1 MVAKEKRLKVSGGAP
16 PYELL
21 LFVVFFLEFLVFVPE
36 MRFLNPFCSVYY
48 TLSFKDF
55 GFISRIVLGS
65 VIRLFTDYVKTE
77 TVYAVIMVFTVS
89 LIVIVSVLLGRVIKI
104 VSKNT
109 GAGAETLAL
118 FIACPVTIQYLFNIE
133 NFGRF
138 DLQSIL
144 ITVILLFCV
153 KNEKAKWVV
162 PFLCAFAMVLNFN
175 FAFMFM
181 PVAGIVMLY
190 EYFRDGSKKR
200 LLILILSCLAVAVL
214 FVYLKL
220 LAPAPD
226 LKSLP
231 EVKNYLAEITDIQG
245 GEVPVFYDICYPFA
259 KFYSGAAH
267 NAYGWIADIAKTYGV
282 AMLLITLPVIAALA
296 GFWKTAIHSAEKK
309 SNKFVFLLSL
319 AAPVGVAPLFLAVD
333 WHRWIHTIF
342 ISQFVLAFYFLTVN
356 DTDVTGALVRL
367 KERIARRPFLFL
379 VLLIYSAGF
388 IFSDHLDVF
397 LSVMSK
403 HIDSY
408 LDFR

>member
-1 MVAKEKRLKVSGGAP
+1 MFIKEKRLKVTGGAP

-21 LFVVFFLEFLVFVPE
+21 LFVAFFLEFLIFVPE
-36 MRFLNPFCSVYY
+36 MRYLNPFCSVYY

-65 VIRLFTDYVKTE
+65 VIRLFTDYVTAR

-89 LIVIVSVLLGRVIKI
+89 LILFVSVLLGRAIRT

-144 ITVILLFCV
+144 VTVVLLYCIRS
-153 KNEKAKWVV
+153 EKAKWLV
-162 PFLCAFAMVLNFN
+162 PFLCVFAMVLSFN
-175 FAFMFM
+175 FAFMYM

-200 LLILILSCLAVAVL
+200 LLILILSCLSVAVL

-226 LKSLP
+226 LKNLR
-231 EVKNYLAEITDIQG
+231 EVKNYLAGITDIQG

-259 KFYSGAAH
+259 KVYSSGAH

-282 AMLLITLPVIAALA
+282 AMLFITAPVIALLA
-296 GFWKTAIHSAEKK
+296 GFWKTAINSAEKK

-333 WHRWIHTIF
+333 WHRWIHTMF
-342 ISQFVLAFYFLTVN
+342 ISQFMLAFYFLAVN
-356 DTDVTGALVRL
+356 DTDVTGALIRL
-367 KERIARRPFLFL
+367 KERLERRPLLFL
-379 VLLIYSAGF
+379 VLLIYSATF
-388 IFSDHLDVF
+388 IFSNHLDLF
-397 LSVMSK
+397 ISVMSK